1 MLANHKY
8 VKTVGYSSGT
18 HVTLILSLML
28 WGQPPPPPPL
38 TLHIV
43 MFSYDDDT
51 TIVSTLG

>member
-28 WGQPPPPPPL
+28 WGQPPPPL

-43 MFSYDDDT
+43 MFSYNDDT
-51 TIVSTLG
+51 TIVATLG